1 MYERYKILIKNA
13 PESVTNINS
22 KFNVIKG
29 NENNNKKCPYCDSNK
44 IIKFGF
50 YKGIQRYK
58 CNNDECG
65 RTFSGDSN
73 NPFRCSKKF
82 KDNWE
87 EYFNLITK
95 GLSLRE
101 CAKKMNITIVTSFF
115 WRHRFLHDLVRKN
128 YKEKI
133 SGPYIELTQ
142 FVTLE
147 NFKGDR
153 KFHEEKRD
161 KIIVINALND
171 KIEIL
176 PIMGGRKFFGAN
188 QLRDNLIPRLD
199 KKAYTVG
206 FINGRLKNFCRAL
219 NVVNKVKIN
228 KEEII
233 SKVKDVREK
242 QGRLVAINGYVD
254 KDKNN
259 IVVYTLEYDNFRKH
273 YHIKGETILPTV
285 TNIYKGA
292 QWFEEEIQEMMPLK
306 FEGLIFSGRLFL
318 PEEFKEGEGQIL
330 IMPLNE
336 LKKLK
341 DK

>member
-115 WRHRFLHDLVRKN
+115 WRHRFLNDLKERN
-128 YKEKI
+128 YIAKI
-133 SGPYIELTQ
+133 GSYVELTKM
-142 FVTLE
+142 VTLE

-153 KFHEEKRD
+153 KYHGEKRD
-161 KIIVINALND
+161 KIIVINALNNYND
-171 KIEIL
+171 VL
-176 PIMGGRKFFGAN
+176 PIIAGRSFFGFYEI
-188 QLRDNLIPRLD
+188 RDNLIPRLD
-199 KKAYTVG
+199 KHAYVVG
-206 FINGRLKNFCRAL
+206 YTDSRLKLFSKAFNEIN
-219 NVVNKVKIN
+219 NVK
-228 KEEII
+228 
-233 SKVKDVREK
+233 
-242 QGRLVAINGYVD
+242 L
-254 KDKNN
+254 
-259 IVVYTLEYDNFRKH
+259 DN
-273 YHIKGETILPTV
+273 
-285 TNIYKGA
+285 
-292 QWFEEEIQEMMPLK
+292 
-306 FEGLIFSGRLFL
+306 
-318 PEEFKEGEGQIL
+318 
-330 IMPLNE
+330 
-336 LKKLK
+336 
-341 DK
+341 

>member
-115 WRHRFLHDLVRKN
+115 WRHRFLNDLKERN
-128 YKEKI
+128 YIAKI
-133 SGPYIELTQ
+133 GSYVELTKM
-142 FVTLE
+142 VTLE

-153 KFHEEKRD
+153 KYHGEKRD
-161 KIIVINALND
+161 KI
-171 KIEIL
+171 
-176 PIMGGRKFFGAN
+176 
-188 QLRDNLIPRLD
+188 
-199 KKAYTVG
+199 
-206 FINGRLKNFCRAL
+206 
-219 NVVNKVKIN
+219 
-228 KEEII
+228 
-233 SKVKDVREK
+233 
-242 QGRLVAINGYVD
+242 
-254 KDKNN
+254 
-259 IVVYTLEYDNFRKH
+259 
-273 YHIKGETILPTV
+273 
-285 TNIYKGA
+285 
-292 QWFEEEIQEMMPLK
+292 
-306 FEGLIFSGRLFL
+306 
-318 PEEFKEGEGQIL
+318 
-330 IMPLNE
+330 
-336 LKKLK
+336 
-341 DK
+341 

>member
-115 WRHRFLHDLVRKN
+115 WRHRFLNDLKELN
-128 YKEKI
+128 YIAKI
-133 SGPYIELTQ
+133 GSYVELTKM
-142 FVTLE
+142 VTLE

-153 KFHEEKRD
+153 KYHGEKRD
-161 KIIVINALND
+161 KIIVINALNNYND
-171 KIEIL
+171 VL
-176 PIMGGRKFFGAN
+176 PIIAGRSFFVFYEI
-188 QLRDNLIPRLD
+188 RDNLIPRLD
-199 KKAYTVG
+199 KHAYVVG
-206 FINGRLKNFCRAL
+206 YTDSRLKLFSKAFNEINKRKL
-219 NVVNKVKIN
+219 DNENISRMDIMYSIKVK
-228 KEEII
+228 KWL
-233 SKVKDVREK
+233 SKFK
-242 QGRLVAINGYVD
+242 GVASKYLDHYLSWRVFEY
-254 KDKNN
+254 KNN
-259 IVVYTLEYDNFRKH
+259 SEDRKDSFF
-273 YHIKGETILPTV
+273 IKTS
-285 TNIYKGA
+285 NIDINIKA
-292 QWFEEEIQEMMPLK
+292 EINTYSSWNNIK
-306 FEGLIFSGRLFL
+306 AKVISV
-318 PEEFKEGEGQIL
+318 
-330 IMPLNE
+330 
-336 LKKLK
+336 
-341 DK
+341 

>member
-87 EYFNLITK
+87 EYFNLITQ

-115 WRHRFLHDLVRKN
+115 WRHRFLNDLKERN
-128 YKEKI
+128 YIAKI
-133 SGPYIELTQ
+133 GSYVELTKM
-142 FVTLE
+142 VTLE

-153 KFHEEKRD
+153 KYHGEKRD
-161 KIIVINALND
+161 KIIVINALNNYND
-171 KIEIL
+171 VL
-176 PIMGGRKFFGAN
+176 PIIAGRSFFGFYEI
-188 QLRDNLIPRLD
+188 RDNLIPRLD
-199 KKAYTVG
+199 KHAYVVG
-206 FINGRLKNFCRAL
+206 YTDSRLKLFSKAFNEINKRKL
-219 NVVNKVKIN
+219 DNENISRMDIMYSIKVK
-228 KEEII
+228 KWL
-233 SKVKDVREK
+233 SKFK
-242 QGRLVAINGYVD
+242 GVASKYLDHYLSWRVFEY
-254 KDKNN
+254 KNN
-259 IVVYTLEYDNFRKH
+259 SEDRKDSFF
-273 YHIKGETILPTV
+273 IKTS
-285 TNIYKGA
+285 NIDINIKA
-292 QWFEEEIQEMMPLK
+292 EINTYSSWNNIK
-306 FEGLIFSGRLFL
+306 AKVISV
-318 PEEFKEGEGQIL
+318 
-330 IMPLNE
+330 
-336 LKKLK
+336 
-341 DK
+341 